1 MLEMNY
7 AAAGVMQYRHSFNF
21 TVALSSVLSRLDN
34 FAVFPDQIMH
44 IKSCACCKLTFITIF
59 VAMSSLFTVVAE
71 PSQRLGHINPDNWRI
86 GQFYQESFRNV
97 LKLLL
102 HILGMLA

>member
-1 MLEMNY
+1 MLEMNC
-7 AAAGVMQYRHSFNF
+7 AAAGVMQWRHSLNF

-34 FAVFPDQIMH
+34 FALFPDQIVH
-44 IKSCACCKLTFITIF
+44 IKSCKLTFITIF
-59 VAMSSLFTVVAE
+59 VAMYSLFTVVAE
-71 PSQRLGHINPDNWRI
+71 PSQRLVHINPNNWRI
-86 GQFYQESFRNV
+86 GQFYQESFYSA